1 MTKFEKIFQENEEVF
16 YEIYASIRENDINKL
31 ENLLSKYPDF
41 IHVPV
46 YGDEK
51 KNESLL
57 HFAAFIEKRDICL
70 YLIKS
75 GIDINYVDGLYH
87 TPLKFFAS
95 HGDLECIKD
104 FILRG
109 AWVDGDCRGIITPL
123 ISAVI
128 EGHIEIVKYLLDCG
142 ADINRLHRRFNQT
155 PLDLAKV
162 YGHQDIFELLK
173 SRGGLSAQEQI
184 DLMNERGDGILAH
197 IDNNVGS
204 ILSTV
209 LKKDTID
216 IRTALIEKDK
226 KFKLLFTIGLFEA
239 LPRIELMMSVP
250 YDWPINL
257 QLIEEKCVE
266 SFPIQLMFLLSQY
279 RLDGNKLHEGIV
291 IEKTDTNWNQLE
303 WPESIDAFILTDY
316 QFNPNSEQTE
326 EVEEVEEDDDE
337 VSLLLLI
344 PIKYPKT
351 GCPKGIKME
360 NWLNKHRSA
369 KWGKV
374 SLKV

>member
-1 MTKFEKIFQENEEVF
+1 MENIKKIFNDNADIF
-16 YEIYASIRENDINKL
+16 YKIYDSIRNDDIKSLDNIFT
-31 ENLLSKYPDF
+31 KYPDF
-41 IHVPV
+41 FNIPV
-46 YGDEK
+46 YGNTE

-57 HFAAFIEKRDICL
+57 HFAASREKKNACL
-70 YLIKS
+70 YLIEK
-75 GIDINYVDGLYH
+75 GISVNVVDCWYC
-87 TPLKFFAS
+87 TPLEYAAGQ
-95 HGDLECIKD
+95 GDIGLVEK
-104 FILRG
+104 LMSNN

-226 KFKLLFTIGLFEA
+226 KFKLLFTIGLFES

-266 SFPIQLMFLLSQY
+266 SFPIQLMFLLGQY

-326 EVEEVEEDDDE
+326 EVEEDDDE

-351 GCPKGIKME
+351 GCPKGSKME

>member
-1 MTKFEKIFQENEEVF
+1 MTKFEKLFQENEEFF

-31 ENLLSKYPDF
+31 DDLLSKYPDF

-57 HFAAFIEKRDICL
+57 HFAAFIEQRDICL

-75 GIDINYVDGLYH
+75 GIDINFVDGLYH

-95 HGDLECIKD
+95 HGELECIKD

-162 YGHQDIFELLK
+162 YGHQDIIELLE

-197 IDNNVGS
+197 IDNNVGL

-209 LKKDTID
+209 LNKDTID

-226 KFKLLFTIGLFEA
+226 KFKLLFTIGVFETS
-239 LPRIELMMSVP
+239 PRIELMMSVP

-257 QLIEEKCVE
+257 QLVEEKCVE
-266 SFPIQLMFLLSQY
+266 SFPIQLMFLLGQY
-279 RLDGNKLHEGIV
+279 KLDGNKLQEGIV
-291 IEKTDTNWNQLE
+291 IEKTDTNWNKLE
-303 WPESIDAFILTDY
+303 WPESIDAFILTDF
-316 QFNPNSEQTE
+316 QFNPYSEWTE
-326 EVEEVEEDDDE
+326 DVEEDDDE

-351 GCPKGIKME
+351 GCPKGIKLE